1 MTAGSRR
8 EYLDCIALRLANG
21 VRTVSLRELHRVLAH
36 AMPPTKGPAT
46 ILHRRLALPF
56 RCHAARAS
64 ESDIV
69 KEGVL
74 GAGARLPLSA
84 SPCLVSLHEDMLRGC
99 CRTRRGRLVA
109 APRRPWV

>member
-8 EYLDCIALRLANG
+8 EYLDGIALHLANG

-36 AMPPTKGPAT
+36 AMPPNRRCPAA

-69 KEGVL
+69 RQAQP
-74 GAGARLPLSA
+74 GAGARLPLPA
-84 SPCLVSLHEDMLRGC
+84 SPCLASLHEDMLRG
-99 CRTRRGRLVA
+99 
-109 APRRPWV
+109 